1 MGNEVEKATDL
12 VIADK
17 NPMVRE
23 GLNGLF
29 ADDSRFH
36 VVATFSDGKDFIDAV
51 GRLTFD
57 IGIIGWDMPT
67 VHARNILRTLREL
80 NDAPRVV
87 VYTGNQGA
95 DVPRQVIQLGG
106 AGFCQKGEPP
116 ERIVETV
123 LMVAQG
129 RMVFPFIDL
138 SGQDTDPFGSLTVR
152 ERELLASIAEGQT
165 NAQIARNFRISVNT
179 VKFHIKNLYTK
190 LGVHNR
196 AQAVAWYLK
205 SHEDD

>member
-1 MGNEVEKATDL
+1 MGNDDREKTGI

-17 NPMVRE
+17 NPMVRA
-23 GLNGLF
+23 GLNDLF
-29 ADDSRFH
+29 ASDPRFT
-36 VVATFSDGKDFIDAV
+36 VLAVLADGKDFMDTV

-67 VHARNILRTLREL
+67 VHGRNILRTLREL
-80 NDAPRVV
+80 SVAPRVV
-87 VYTGNQGA
+87 VYTGNQSA
-95 DVPRQVIQLGG
+95 EVPRQVIQLGG

-116 ERIVETV
+116 ERIVETA

-138 SGQDTDPFGSLTVR
+138 SGRYVDPFGSLTAR
-152 ERELLASIAEGQT
+152 ERDLLAAVSEGQT
-165 NAQIARNFRISVNT
+165 NTQLARNFRISLNT
-179 VKFHIKNLYTK
+179 VKFHLKNLYGK

-196 AQAVAWYLK
+196 AQAVAWYLR
-205 SHEDD
+205 SHEEV